1 MIDPGTVYFVGSGP
15 GDPDLITLRAKEPG
29 RNCRCHSLFRFTFKS

>member
-15 GDPDLITLRAKEPG
+15 GDPDLITLRAKLLVETADVICKKG
-29 RNCRCHSLFRFTFKS
+29 RRTH